1 MTFNYKSSPFNLFIL
16 KDKGFR
22 KGIFIRR
29 QKKESF
35 TRKNYLESETTAFYK
50 ADKNWGCDKLAYV
63 SSVSN
68 STRNNA

>member
-29 QKKESF
+29 QKKVSF

-50 ADKNWGCDKLAYV
+50 ADKN
-63 SSVSN
+63 
-68 STRNNA
+68 